1 MLLFL
6 IGFKTPELKRQL
18 QKWCMY
24 ILEHTLR
31 WASLDSSWVLATHS
45 DPMHHQRFLY
55 FPSLFFPPMSGSTAE
70 SCPCH
75 SMIYLIVMR
84 SERSNLLLFALFPT
98 AMKDYVFMP
107 PNCINTMPNL
117 SWNIH
122 SRVMKTILVKWLSF
136 QDTNKWA
143 TKTNNAINLICTW

>member
-6 IGFKTPELKRQL
+6 IGLKTPELKRQL
-18 QKWCMY
+18 EKRCMY
-24 ILEHTLR
+24 ILEHTLKMSKFR
-31 WASLDSSWVLATHS
+31 FILGFSNSFWSYASSKIPLFPFFV
-45 DPMHHQRFLY
+45 
-55 FPSLFFPPMSGSTAE
+55 FPSHEWIYCWIMSM
-70 SCPCH
+70 PFND
-75 SMIYLIVMR
+75 YLIVMR

-117 SWNIH
+117 SWNVY
-122 SRVMKTILVKWLSF
+122 SRAMKTIFMKWLSF

-143 TKTNNAINLICTW
+143 TKTNDAINLICTW